1 MHNWEE
7 YLACRTWLDEHE
19 LSTIS
24 PILTRRRPF
33 SEADIAL
40 LSEHKNLAVETDCP
54 QVVLECASCGI
65 SPKNVFFETD
75 SNWDEL
81 VAKLEGKC
89 RFLLDTKEDVT
100 HIDSLV
106 EPYLQTGYLETV
118 AIKLKIGTNAR
129 GAFSDNNIEEFSRWI
144 KFSRCL
150 AVRSIFISW
159 EQIGDWAL
167 EARHA
172 FSLIKKIRSDMPC
185 LFTSFCLEGIAEPLM
200 RGDSNL
206 LKTMQMLAALNDTS
220 LYANFYIK

>member
-1 MHNWEE
+1 MHNWDE
-7 YLACRTWLDEHE
+7 YLASRTWLDEHE
-19 LSTIS
+19 LSTVS
-24 PILTRRRPF
+24 PVLVRRENF
-33 SEADIAL
+33 SEAEMVL
-40 LSEHKNLAVETDCP
+40 LDQHKNLVVETDCP
-54 QVVLECASCGI
+54 QVVLDCASYGI
-65 SPKNVFFETD
+65 SPKNVFFRTD
-75 SNWDEL
+75 NSWDEL
-81 VAKLEGKC
+81 AAKLEGKC
-89 RFLLDTKEDVT
+89 RFLLDTKEDVKR
-100 HIDSLV
+100 IDSLV

-118 AIKLKIGTNAR
+118 AIKLKIGTKV
-129 GAFSDNNIEEFSRWI
+129 GDAFSDSNIEEFSRWI

-159 EQIGDWAL
+159 EQVGDWAL